1 MSENEPVKTN
11 GVDGKLISAVAYFG
25 VIGLIFAL
33 VLSKQNKNELVL
45 FHLKQAAG
53 LSALVVCLILC
64 FFILIPISIIIPFLF
79 IIVFPVIGII
89 YLGVLVFFIM
99 GILNAV
105 NENMNYL
112 PIIGKKSDVFFAK
125 YIN

>member
-1 MSENEPVKTN
+1 MTENEPVKTN
-11 GVDGKLISAVAYFG
+11 GVDSKVISAVAYLG
-25 VIGLIFAL
+25 VIGLIIAI

-53 LSALVVCLILC
+53 LSVLAVCLILC
-64 FFILIPISIIIPFLF
+64 CFILIPISFVIPFLL

-89 YLGVLVFFIM
+89 NLGVLLFMII